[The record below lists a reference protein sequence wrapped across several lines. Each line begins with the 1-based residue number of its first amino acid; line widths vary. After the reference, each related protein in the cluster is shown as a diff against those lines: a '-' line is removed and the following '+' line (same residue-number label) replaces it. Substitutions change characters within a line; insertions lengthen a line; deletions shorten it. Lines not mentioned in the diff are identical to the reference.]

1 MRVTAPP
8 LRSAQP
14 LVSDVAADAPA
25 SLEAHMSGH
34 RRSEV
39 EISLAHYLGVAPG
52 SWLGGREL
60 HKDLGLEP
68 LDVVLFVLDLEDSQG
83 ESQGLTFPFEQLEQT
98 RTAGELITTVASW
111 LEDYDRNERLA
122 NSEEELAEARFGTA

>member
-1 MRVTAPP
+1 
-8 LRSAQP
+8 
-14 LVSDVAADAPA
+14 
-25 SLEAHMSGH
+25 MSGR

-52 SWLGGREL
+52 AGLGRREL

-83 ESQGLTFPFEQLEQT
+83 QTQGLTFPFEQLELA
-98 RTAGELITTVASW
+98 RTAGELIDTVAGW
-111 LEDYDRNERLA
+111 LEDYDRSERLA
-122 NSEEELAEARFGTA
+122 DTDDELGAAHSGAA